1 MPVVRRIRGGRNFV
15 ASLGSILEAGE
26 AAVSGKVSFI
36 SSTDYF
42 RREYPRGSWKRTC
55 RPATGSSTSWQKN
68 QRKTFGSALLTAVAR

>member
-42 RREYPRGSWKRTC
+42 RREYPRGSWKRIMQ
-55 RPATGSSTSWQKN
+55 ALDLLHLG
-68 QRKTFGSALLTAVAR
+68 RKISEKLSAQLSLRR